1 MLSFVKALN
10 AWRAGRRR
18 SEIAVPTKG
27 LAWQKAARGRHS
39 VTRRLRL
46 SASEAGSEKLGRP
59 CPEVRLDRSDNQRRS
74 LEGREPSR
82 VRNMTG
88 KTVRNVLGL
97 QTWSEARGPKPG
109 VRPVVT
115 GGRRRKDQRGKS
127 CAIYC

>member
-59 CPEVRLDRSDNQRRS
+59 CPEVRLDTVIYRACLDSRLCHSVRQPAAVVGGPRTI
-74 LEGREPSR
+74 PS
-82 VRNMTG
+82 
-88 KTVRNVLGL
+88 
-97 QTWSEARGPKPG
+97 SEHDRQNCP
-109 VRPVVT
+109 
-115 GGRRRKDQRGKS
+115 
-127 CAIYC
+127 